1 MNNSK
6 LTNSLIYVLVAFDSY
21 NLMGIVLFVSQIRIM
36 LMELALSFLRRFT
49 LSKRELLL
57 F

>member
-6 LTNSLIYVLVAFDSY
+6 LTNSLIYILVAFDSY
-21 NLMGIVLFVSQIRIM
+21 NLMGIVLFVSQVRIM

>member
-36 LMELALSFLRRFT
+36 LMELALSFLRRLT

>member
-1 MNNSK
+1 MNNTK